1 MNEKFKTELIGVLR
15 KQIEEDKITTKEALV
30 QKLIGME
37 NKILNDPT
45 LTETLRQM
53 GITVR
58 KDDYKEC
65 LDDLFKI
72 FEQHQ
77 DFAADF
83 ENVSKVEIDDDEYIQ
98 VGNQFD
104 GYKLVHNQEERNI
117 EESFNDIDNGQ
128 LKQDSFV
135 SQDDILEEFAN
146 KNTTI
151 EFYGIE
157 ELTRMDL
164 SVEQIQN
171 LSKLFIFLQGENLN
185 ARDFEANFE
194 CDVFQNQITGEVY
207 NLIDGKLVHAKRENT
222 ESEQTE
228 VPKENKE
235 EIVLDDDLDRIS
247 YTDDE
252 LLEMLAA
259 ETDPVRREKISSK
272 ITLEKDQNGNFIKE
286 KSKQKVFVREPFKEA
301 AFVNILVLSLIS
313 FFTTILTILFIL
325 IKIQG

>member
-135 SQDDILEEFAN
+135 SQNDILEEFAN

-235 EIVLDDDLDRIS
+235 EIVFDDDLDRIS

-259 ETDPVRREKISSK
+259 ETDPVRKEKISSK